1 MYRSMLF
8 LHWKQIRHALVPLVM
23 AAFGLPLLAVGGL
36 GTPPGMEAAS
46 LEAYRFVNG
55 FQEWLEFFP
64 VLAIGIGAT
73 LALSA
78 WNWDHQLNHVYALS
92 LPMTRWEYTLQKLLA
107 GATLALVPAFAMWL
121 GSQLAAASVTLPQGL
136 NAYPNELATRF
147 FFAVVLSYAFC
158 FALAAGTV
166 RTTLVL
172 FGIVFGFIFF
182 GAMANDLLADHV
194 GLFARVN
201 VVELVLEWVVTAP
214 GPFEVFTGS
223 WSLIDV

>member
-8 LHWKQIRHALVPLVM
+8 LHWKQIRHALVLLVM
-23 AAFGLPLLAVGGL
+23 AAFGLPLLAVSGL
-36 GTPPGMEAAS
+36 GAASGTEAAS
-46 LEAYRFVNG
+46 LEAYRFVDG
-55 FQEWLEFFP
+55 FQSWLELFP
-64 VLAIGIGAT
+64 ILAIGIGTT

-78 WNWDHQLNHVYALS
+78 WNWDHRLDHVYALS

-107 GATLALVPAFAMWL
+107 GATLALVPAAAMWL
-121 GSQLAAASVTLPQGL
+121 GSVLAAASVTLPYGL

-147 FFAVVLSYAFC
+147 FFAIVLSYAFS

-172 FGIVFGFIFF
+172 FGLVFGFIFF
-182 GAMANDLLADHV
+182 GAMATDLLADHV
-194 GLFARVN
+194 DFFASVN

-214 GPFEVFTGS
+214 GPLEVFTGS